1 VNAEVIEVDPVDVNH
16 RNPSG
21 IRVDLATLNVVRK

>member
-1 VNAEVIEVDPVDVNH
+1 MNAEVIEVDPADVNH

-21 IRVDLATLNVVRK
+21 IRIDLATLKVVRK